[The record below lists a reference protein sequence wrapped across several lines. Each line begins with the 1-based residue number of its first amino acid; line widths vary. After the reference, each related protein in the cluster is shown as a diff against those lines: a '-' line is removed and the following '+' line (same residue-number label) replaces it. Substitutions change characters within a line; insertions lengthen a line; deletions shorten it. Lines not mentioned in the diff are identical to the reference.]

1 MHELSAFVVQV
12 LLLLVVP
19 GPTNTLLCLSGRE
32 KGFLPS
38 LKLIV
43 GETAGYLAV
52 IVPLVTF
59 LAPLLDERPSISLAL
74 KAAAALW
81 ILYMATKLWK
91 ASNDEASKASV
102 TVRRIFMTT
111 ILNPKAL
118 VFGLVIF
125 PRGQD
130 VPIHLAAFL
139 GTIVP
144 VAVLW
149 VGGGA
154 VAGRFG
160 SYLTGKVFG
169 RLASACLVVFS
180 AVLIRSVALA

>member
-38 LKLIV
+38 LKLLA
-43 GETAGYLAV
+43 GETAGYLTV

-91 ASNDEASKASV
+91 ASNEEVTSGSV
-102 TVRRIFMTT
+102 TVRRIFVTT

-130 VPIHLAAFL
+130 VPLHLSAFL
-139 GTIVP
+139 GTLVP
-144 VAVLW
+144 VAILW

-154 VAGRFG
+154 VTGRFG
-160 SYLTGKVFG
+160 RYLTGKVFR

>member
-38 LKLIV
+38 LRLLV

-59 LAPLLDERPSISLAL
+59 LAPVLDERPSISLGL
-74 KAAAALW
+74 KAAAAFW

-91 ASNDEASKASV
+91 TSNDNASNISV
-102 TVRRIFMTT
+102 TVLRVFVTT

-130 VPIHLAAFL
+130 VPLHLAAFL
-139 GTIVP
+139 GTLVP
-144 VAVLW
+144 VAILW
-149 VGGGA
+149 MGGGA
-154 VAGRFG
+154 VAGR
-160 SYLTGKVFG
+160 SSRYLTGKVFR

>member
-1 MHELSAFVVQV
+1 MHELNAFLVQV

-32 KGFLPS
+32 KGFIPS
-38 LKLIV
+38 LKLLV
-43 GETAGYLAV
+43 GETAGYLVV

-81 ILYMATKLWK
+81 ILYMASKLWK
-91 ASNDEASKASV
+91 ASGDDASSASV
-102 TVRRIFMTT
+102 TVRRIFVTT

-130 VPIHLAAFL
+130 IPMHLAAFL
-139 GTIVP
+139 GTLLP
-144 VAVLW
+144 VAILW

-160 SYLTGKVFG
+160 RYLTGKVFR

-180 AVLIRSVALA
+180 VVLIRSVAVA